1 MKDSRSHDHRRLWQ
15 LAAAF
20 LVVGLIPVIFS
31 HPARADIESPVV
43 RIDCMPELGVVEV
56 YGSNISGERASRNFE
71 TIPEL
76 IAKKYG
82 IHDLYSYL
90 IFEGEDED
98 PPNPRIVGSRT
109 KTIECQLAEHHVSI
123 TFEPYIARPCPR
135 DVSIRLTVR
144 IDEALIVEDL
154 EYRRSCLSQDT
165 VSSFEFEEDGEFI
178 SLKGGFD
185 DARKGEL
192 GPHFVDNFIL
202 VLRLDVFRPDRRGQ
216 DPLSPF
222 RTFED
227 VVEVYKLIQ

>member
-1 MKDSRSHDHRRLWQ
+1 MTGNRSHAYRLRQ

-20 LVVGLIPVIFS
+20 LVVGLIPVIFF
-31 HPARADIESPVV
+31 HPALADIESPVV

-154 EYRRSCLSQDT
+154 EYRRSCLSQDI
-165 VSSFEFEEDGEFI
+165 VSSFEFEEDGRFI
-178 SLKGGFD
+178 KLKGGFD
-185 DARKGEL
+185 DDRKDEL
-192 GPHFVDNFIL
+192 SPYFVDSFIL
-202 VLRLDVFRPDRRGQ
+202 VLRLNHFKRDQSGQ
-216 DPLSPF
+216 DPLRPL

-227 VVEVYKLIQ
+227 VVEVYKLFQ